1 MNFSDLLIDITCSA
15 NTIIRKAASNHNL
28 SSSQAFSLLSIPFD
42 GIAMSKLSKRL
53 GVDPSTLTRNMDNL
67 YKLKLIDKK
76 QSSFDRRIQL
86 IILSNK
92 GQKIVKSVEMQL
104 ENRFSSVF
112 SLIDLDIQEHLYAG
126 LEKFSWLIRCQI
138 DDE

>member
-112 SLIDLDIQEHLYAG
+112 SLIDLDIQEHLYTG

-138 DDE
+138 DNE